1 MTRPQ
6 LNRRKGEFSA
16 IGRTLD
22 RYAIV
27 SVLGEGHTH
36 DVYGVEDRSTGFS
49 FALKLPR
56 TPWEQASI
64 DAAARDYAILR
75 AIDDPHLVRIHDV
88 STRFDMPYAVFE
100 LIDADRVSD
109 AAPLD
114 WRRALAI
121 VKQMCA
127 PLHAAAERG
136 FFSRKLSPDHVFLQS
151 RAPTVSGGDPYRGV
165 VESSDHVKVAL
176 GTNVGAN
183 PPRVDKAFHGYAGSL
198 DCTSPE
204 LLGGVPGDER
214 SYVFTLGVFAHFLIT
229 GRWPFGEAS
238 LVTRCIPPT
247 TPVAPVSALVPD
259 VPRPIDTL
267 ILTCLAHDPKRR
279 YPTTLVL
286 RDVLAT
292 FG

>member
-1 MTRPQ
+1 
-6 LNRRKGEFSA
+6 
-16 IGRTLD
+16 
-22 RYAIV
+22 V
-27 SVLGEGHTH
+27 
-36 DVYGVEDRSTGFS
+36 
-49 FALKLPR
+49 
-56 TPWEQASI
+56 
-64 DAAARDYAILR
+64 AAAAADYAILR

-88 STRFDMPYAVFE
+88 STRPYAVFE

-151 RAPTVSGGDPYRGV
+151 RAPSVLGGDPYRGI
-165 VESSDHVKVAL
+165 VEASDFVKVAL

-183 PPRVDKAFHGYAGSL
+183 PPRVDKAFYGYAGSL

-204 LLGGVPGDER
+204 LLGGDFGDER
-214 SYVFTLGVFAHFLIT
+214 SYVYTLGVFAYFLIT
-229 GRWPFGEAS
+229 GRWPLDDVS
-238 LVTRCIPPT
+238 LPMRVIPRLRP
-247 TPVAPVSALVPD
+247 PIPVSALVPNI
-259 VPRPIDTL
+259 PQPIDNL
-267 ILTCLAHDPKRR
+267 ILTCLAHDPKHR

-286 RDVLAT
+286 RDALAT